1 MKHSLTHILQGCLP
15 KALAICECRPASV
28 QLVEMG
34 YFPCAPVRPS
44 LAVDINLL
52 EFVTIASHNMAPNVK
67 GWSDTLQ
74 NFLAVRGFLLGEKVC
89 DQDNSCVM
97 HA

>member
-1 MKHSLTHILQGCLP
+1 MHVLQGCLP

-52 EFVTIASHNMAPNVK
+52 EFVTIASHTMAPNVK

-74 NFLAVRGFLLGEKVC
+74 SFLTVRGFLLGEKVC
-89 DQDNSCVM
+89 DHTWHMDNSCVL